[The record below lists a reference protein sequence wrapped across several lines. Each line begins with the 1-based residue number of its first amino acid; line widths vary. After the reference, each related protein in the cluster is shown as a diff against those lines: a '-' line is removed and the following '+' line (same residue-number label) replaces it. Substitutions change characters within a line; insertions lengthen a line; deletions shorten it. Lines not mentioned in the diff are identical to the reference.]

1 MAESTRFEGITP
13 IDRSNLTLAD
23 RVEARLREQ
32 IVRGERPTGSRLNE
46 VEIAADLA
54 VSRGPVREALQRLA
68 HAGLVVLE
76 SHRGAFVRRLELGE
90 VRELF
95 EVRIALEC
103 EAAELAAS
111 RISPEG
117 LEELAHLQETSVS
130 EVSESP
136 GPSPFDHLDLHTLI
150 VRAAG
155 NDRLQQAVAQV
166 NVELRLARSRSG
178 ATGHRAKEAVGE
190 HDELIRHLTARDGGR
205 SRSAMK
211 QHLHASLQNT
221 LQLLEAAG
229 GTTDD

>member
-1 MAESTRFEGITP
+1 MADSTRFEGITP

-23 RVEARLREQ
+23 RVEGRLREQ

-76 SHRGAFVRRLELGE
+76 SHRGAFVRHLELGE

-117 LEELAHLQETSVS
+117 LAELALLQETSVS

-190 HDELIRHLTARDGGR
+190 HDELIRHLTARDGGQ
-205 SRSAMK
+205 SRAAMK